1 MTDQKAPTS
10 EQSLENTAELSEA
23 DQGPGEV
30 TTELSEADQGPGEV
44 TTELAD
50 DEQGPGEVTTESAED
65 EQGPGEVTTESA
77 EDEQGPGELITEI
90 SEAGEMPGELTE
102 KTPESEQV
110 PGEPTTERSEAEQ
123 APDELTME
131 ISETEQVP
139 GEVTT
144 ETSEAEQAPDEL
156 TIEIS
161 ETEQVPGE
169 VTTETSEGEQVPDEL
184 TIELPETEELF
195 DPLMTENEQE
205 LKPEESADVDE
216 LDVKDPSAPFEELG
230 ESISIDEIA
239 VDQEKPEDGDAKRT
253 ERTFDSEPVDNDQV
267 EELAAG
273 KHSVQLPSPVDN
285 ETPRLDAAAVK
296 EETTFLNGVKK
307 ATATGK
313 LLKNSVILMDLG
325 VIPNGTVQIEMSS
338 TDPENYPIRPVNLQQ
353 EYNMPDVITVRVQT
367 DATTYQDVVVEI
379 ERCTFHKPF
388 LGGYKH
394 KVTGVEFHNA
404 GTQTRPKKRPD
415 KGIDVFCRDTQT
427 VVEKHQ
433 YQQTA
438 NTTSTQMNKIGC
450 YISNMTDKLSKP
462 KKYLTAAELRAIR
475 LIAVIVIQ
483 KYFRRWHAKRYVDGL
498 RRQRDQRLEWE
509 REEELHKKRE
519 KEARLRQEYERRMN
533 PKTKEDFDLLY
544 NALAGW
550 KQEELDH
557 INSTL
562 TGAERKAALC
572 ALQEQ
577 EAQLIASIG
586 RHKLDADEE
595 NHQKSIQSLLDK
607 CAAPKKWK
615 AFDGLITEMDTQFTI
630 RARQLR
636 DIYNSIT
643 MKYLTHDERLDA
655 LLTLKHTI
663 KEHNCKLTQE
673 IMELI
678 DREADLLMRQVK
690 DSNLEGLRKRI
701 ATLFL
706 QYIKTPTFNPEI
718 VRLLKVP
725 QDPTI
730 LRKDVYFCSSCCNY
744 LPSTEFPL
752 GVNSRT
758 VGRCQS
764 CIKVDND
771 GRGREE
777 LSEYKRILRHL
788 WKSEAKY
795 QDDAKIAFLLQEQDL
810 RYLVEKIWA
819 AQSILSAWDDLG
831 DLVLIRW
838 DKYCEWSPWNCIL
851 LTQDEAAAHFKLAD
865 IEKAYGAA
873 FLRKVKYRHTLAKKF
888 FSQIPVMAR
897 FLHGSQPLSYGSD
910 LLITKPIPFTSSN

>member
-1 MTDQKAPTS
+1 
-10 EQSLENTAELSEA
+10 
-23 DQGPGEV
+23 
-30 TTELSEADQGPGEV
+30 
-44 TTELAD
+44 
-50 DEQGPGEVTTESAED
+50 
-65 EQGPGEVTTESA
+65 
-77 EDEQGPGELITEI
+77 
-90 SEAGEMPGELTE
+90 
-102 KTPESEQV
+102 
-110 PGEPTTERSEAEQ
+110 
-123 APDELTME
+123 ME

-205 LKPEESADVDE
+205 LKPEVVTSSKALVYNYNMHHIQYVI
-216 LDVKDPSAPFEELG
+216 LQALLFLKKAHKKKKKKKK
-230 ESISIDEIA
+230 SISSSVVKIMLMPGNHVMTLAFEI
-239 VDQEKPEDGDAKRT
+239 GRT
-253 ERTFDSEPVDNDQV
+253 AGYLKYHLASELKIPPDVI
-267 EELAAG
+267 
-273 KHSVQLPSPVDN
+273 QLMFS
-285 ETPRLDAAAVK
+285 E
-296 EETTFLNGVKK
+296 
-307 ATATGK
+307 GK

-415 KGIDVFCRDTQT
+415 KGIDVFCRDTQKQT